1 MTIRDIFLKVINT
14 PILELFL
21 YLILIS
27 IVFSFLGWVVKKIL
41 ESETRYMYLSKEEM
55 EEKNKKSLKRTGWFF
70 GILILINIVMWSYL
84 YLFTDSIK

>member
-1 MTIRDIFLKVINT
+1 
-14 PILELFL
+14 
-21 YLILIS
+21 
-27 IVFSFLGWVVKKIL
+27 LGWVVKKIL

-84 YLFTDSIK
+84 